1 MATHLLSKI
10 VRSNAST
17 DVLTQLAMNY
27 CTAYDEAKRQEAE
40 FDAPFDG
47 VSVLE
52 EACHIDPALFPP
64 EAKARVSAAV
74 GDGKFEVDSKD
85 LCIEKDT
92 KYEDAVCN
100 ETGKR
105 LRPTAIPGVYVVD
118 TSVPGRRI
126 KHFVPDSQIKAAQA
140 ARSGNSAPADK
151 QVVVRIKTG
160 KGGWEYHSV
169 SAAAAKDMG
178 GE

>member
-1 MATHLLSKI
+1 MATRLLSQI
-10 VRSNAST
+10 LRSDAGK
-17 DVLTQLAMNY
+17 DVLTQMARNY
-27 CTAYDEAKRQEAE
+27 CKAYDEALTQQAE
-40 FDAPFDG
+40 FDTPFDG

-52 EACHIDPALFPP
+52 EACEINPALFPP
-64 EAKARVSAAV
+64 EAKVRVCAAMGESEFTV
-74 GDGKFEVDSKD
+74 NSDD
-85 LCIEKDT
+85 LYIEKDT

-100 ETGKR
+100 DTGKR
-105 LRPTAIPGVYVVD
+105 LRPTAIHGVYVVD
-118 TSVPGRRI
+118 TSVVGRRI
-126 KHFVPDSQIKAAQA
+126 RHFVPDSQIEAAQA
-140 ARSGNSAPADK
+140 ASGSSSAPADK